1 MFGMSNGAPPDKRKT
16 KPAAE
21 EKTAASAMPKAA
33 PGDAIEVSVVLTP
46 AQADKLHRLGGTAWI
61 LARIDK
67 AKAPKRN

>member
-46 AQADKLHRLGGTAWI
+46 AQADKLHRLDPGADRQGQGAETK
-61 LARIDK
+61 LTQ
-67 AKAPKRN
+67 